1 MLKLPKRPEL
11 DSDGIVIPHD
21 HDEIEDNHEV
31 IRKISNQQLSEDC
44 NGRKFVSSI
53 LYKASDG
60 KNGGMS
66 VDLKNLIE
74 SNGLDPKEF
83 VTTPRW
89 FGSVKF
95 KVSDLRKLDFK
106 VGYHPTKH
114 NPYHGEIWGKFS
126 RSQINN
132 LKTLAVWFVEI
143 PQTNLV

>member
-1 MLKLPKRPEL
+1 MLKLPTLPVR

-21 HDEIEDNHEV
+21 NEEIKDEHEV
-31 IRKISNQQLSEDC
+31 IRRISEQYIVEDC
-44 NGRKFVSSI
+44 NGMRIKSSMA
-53 LYKASDG
+53 YKASSG

-74 SNGLDPKEF
+74 SAGLDPQEY
-83 VTTPRW
+83 VTEPRW
-89 FGSVKF
+89 IGSVKF
-95 KVSDLRKLDFK
+95 TVSDLRKLDFK

-114 NPYHGEIWGKFS
+114 NPYHGEVWGKFS